1 MNFGLSERQL
11 DLQTRMRAYVSGFDP
26 SEIKRCDIASEFPFA
41 FYRGLGENGW
51 TGIMVPQEY
60 GGRGWGAVEMTIA
73 AEECA
78 AAGVS
83 TLALAL
89 HGQRTLLA
97 LGTEEQKA
105 KYLPG
110 LVSGE
115 WLSAIVVSEPT
126 VGSSLK
132 DMRTTA
138 RRDGDDYIVNGHKT
152 HITLA
157 AEADLLVT
165 FVMTEKGLT
174 TLLIDGDSPG
184 ITSQKMDSVGWRLEP
199 HYDVEF
205 DNVRVP
211 ASNLLGEE
219 GKGIKTFFASFNI
232 TRLCN
237 ASHLLGIAREALS
250 RSVDYAI
257 QRDVGGTKVAEFQ
270 GIQWI
275 IADLS
280 AKYEAASLMRFKAAW
295 MEDQDLPHEKE
306 TAMTKVLAV
315 EICDAATN
323 EAFSIVGSYASYRDQ
338 PFERFLRDAKIG
350 HVTGGSSEIMKNNIA
365 RAVLGEHGFKFP
377 RKADKSGPGKGA
389 QS

>member
-1 MNFGLSERQL
+1 MNLGLTERQAT
-11 DLQTRMRAYVSGFDP
+11 LQREMRAYVSGFDP
-26 SEIKRCDIASEFPFA
+26 EEVKRCDIESEFPFE
-41 FYRGLGENGW
+41 FYRGLAANGW
-51 TGIMVPQEY
+51 TGIMVPEEY

-83 TLALAL
+83 TLALTL
-89 HGQRTLLA
+89 HGQRTLLV
-97 LGTEEQKA
+97 LGTPEQRA

-110 LVSGE
+110 LARGE
-115 WLSAIVVSEPT
+115 ILSAIVVSEPT

-138 RRDGDDYIVNGHKT
+138 RRDGDDYVVNGHKT

-174 TLLIDGDSPG
+174 TLLIDADTPG
-184 ITSQKMDSVGWRLEP
+184 ITHRKMDAVGWRLEP

-205 DNVRVP
+205 NNVRVP

-219 GKGIKTFFASFNI
+219 GGGMKTFFASFNI

-237 ASHLLGIAREALS
+237 ASHLLGIAREAIS
-250 RSVDYAI
+250 RSVDYATK
-257 QRDVGGTKVAEFQ
+257 RDVGSNKIADFQ

-275 IADLS
+275 IADL
-280 AKYEAASLMRFKAAW
+280 ATKYEAASLVRFKAAW
-295 MEDQDLPHEKE
+295 MEDQGLPHEKE
-306 TAMTKVLAV
+306 TAMTKLLAV
-315 EICDAATN
+315 EVCDAATN
-323 EAFSIVGSYASYRDQ
+323 QAFSIVGSHASYRDQ

-350 HVTGGSSEIMKNNIA
+350 HVTGGSAEIMKNNIA
-365 RAVLGEHGFKFP
+365 RSVLSEHGFKP
-377 RKADKSGPGKGA
+377 SRPAGGSNPGSGSK
-389 QS
+389 